1 MLEAAGVGRQAPS
14 EQNSPEAQSAW
25 PRQPPGTHRLAT
37 QVRPEGHVVPS
48 VHTVVGWQCESR
60 QYALAEQSV
69 STRQR
74 GNSWQIFVAQS
85 KPGGQVAEV
94 KARHSV
100 LGPHS
105 AVEEQVW
112 YSRQRPA
119 VALEQYWPEGQSAF
133 VVHPALVH
141 VPASQ
146 MKPAPH
152 SESFKH
158 CRRQSPWRH
167 T

>member
-1 MLEAAGVGRQAPS
+1 
-14 EQNSPEAQSAW
+14 
-25 PRQPPGTHRLAT
+25 
-37 QVRPEGHVVPS
+37 
-48 VHTVVGWQCESR
+48 
-60 QYALAEQSV
+60 V

-85 KPGGQVAEV
+85 KPGGQVVDV

-105 AVEEQVW
+105 EVEAQVW

-119 VALEQYWPEGQSAF
+119 VALVQYWPEGQSAF
-133 VVHPALVH
+133 VVQPARAQ

-152 SESFKH
+152 VWSFRH
-158 CRRQSPWRH
+158 CRRQAPLRQR
-167 T
+167 